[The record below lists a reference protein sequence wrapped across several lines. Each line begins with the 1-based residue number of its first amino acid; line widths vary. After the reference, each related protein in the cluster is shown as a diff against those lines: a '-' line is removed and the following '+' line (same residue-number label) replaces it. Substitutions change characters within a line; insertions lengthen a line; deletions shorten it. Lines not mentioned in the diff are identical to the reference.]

1 VLNSEIRGVG
11 RVVSALLVGMA
22 KVVDSQWMHT
32 RLRMDLQRD
41 EKPRAELR
49 LEVTPTALR
58 LLGRSL
64 ASVGLYQRVARVA
77 VRATFFGHCLCAAP
91 IGQMGRSARSIRTP
105 SARGQVR

>member
-1 VLNSEIRGVG
+1 
-11 RVVSALLVGMA
+11 MA

-64 ASVGLYQRVARVA
+64 ANVGLYQRVARVA
-77 VRATFFGHCLCAAP
+77 GRATFFGHCLRSAA
-91 IGQMGRSARSIRTP
+91 IGHMGRGARRMQRN
-105 SARGQVR
+105 AREGVCDDCIG